1 MIAPENG
8 VLEAGVLDEPAGL
21 DSRLSFRSKG
31 MVSLCTLLA

>member
-8 VLEAGVLDEPAGL
+8 VLEAGVLDAARRAGL
-21 DSRLSFRSKG
+21 PLSFRSKG